1 MFDPEKS
8 LIQLKVLWVVVFGLV
23 SLAMVSSV
31 TIFFNSD
38 LIFDF
43 SYHGFNRAVTIF
55 RVPIAIL
62 AIIIPVVALLA
73 SNHRSEQAKAQIIS
87 SNSQNIFSNY
97 YKHREEFE
105 KHVDKNKIELRRKVG
120 DSLKLY
126 SCIFP
131 HAKNGVFEVSKNIWD
146 DFDEM
151 IDVYF
156 SKTEE
161 LVFAAK
167 EDRPRIIVDMKKRSD
182 LFKYRFSIINIMGVS
197 LNGGSFNY
205 EGYKV
210 HLPNGY
216 VRALYSELKAI
227 CKTLEVACSF
237 DTDSDISLMA
247 ERIKKINISSLP
259 ESKYDEGAIDDRLSL
274 AHILDEK

>member
-23 SLAMVSSV
+23 SLAMISSV
-31 TIFFNSD
+31 TIVFNSD

-43 SYHGFNRAVTIF
+43 SYHGFNQAVTIF

-62 AIIIPVVALLA
+62 AIIIPAVALLA

-105 KHVDKNKIELRRKVG
+105 KHVDKNKTELRRKVG

-126 SCIFP
+126 SYIFP
-131 HAKNGVFEVSKNIWD
+131 NAKNGVFEVKKGVWD

-151 IDVYF
+151 IDVYILK
-156 SKTEE
+156 SEE
-161 LVFAAK
+161 LVSAFK
-167 EDRPRIIVDMKKRSD
+167 EDRGKIIVDMKKRSEN
-182 LFKYRFSIINIMGVS
+182 FKLRFSIINTMPPSANGVKFDCDGCS
-197 LNGGSFNY
+197 IY
-205 EGYKV
+205 
-210 HLPNGY
+210 LPNGY
-216 VRALYSELKAI
+216 IRALYSELKSI
-227 CKTLEVACSF
+227 CKVLELACSF
-237 DTDSDISLMA
+237 DTDSNISLMA

-274 AHILDEK
+274 AHILGEK